1 MIDIQKVS
9 QSLSKIFET
18 KNTPCLNTIDE
29 KLEFIR
35 DQKIG
40 HNILFETPSF
50 LPQKTS
56 TQRPLLHLDYTASA
70 QGLGFIETY
79 IQKLMMF
86 YANTHTETSETGR
99 VSTLIFH
106 EAIEKIRNHVNAGQ
120 DSFVIPVGS
129 GATGAIERLQKI
141 IGVNL
146 SPKCQQV
153 IENLTGT
160 KLKEN
165 ISKKYVVFVGP
176 YEHHSN
182 DVSWQDDTLCDFVR
196 IRSKGNEQNFTEI
209 DYGHLDEQLKRYSG
223 YIKIGCFSAASNV
236 TGIKTNVKRLSQI
249 LKANDALYFLDYAAS
264 GPYVEIN
271 MIQDNIDAIFLSA
284 HKNIGGSN
292 LGVLIGKNDIYD
304 KTVAPTFGGGG
315 TVQAVTPWAYHFHD
329 DIEERE
335 YSGTPA
341 IRQTWQAALSFEL
354 KEWLGIDN
362 IHSIEERNNKMFMDF
377 FNASPF
383 LEVLGNK
390 DPSKRVGIF
399 SFLVKHGNRYLHHN
413 LVAALLN
420 DLFGIQARS
429 GCACAGPFGHDLL
442 RIKKEDSDKFI
453 SLILNVKNGFKPGW
467 TRIGAHFTLS
477 ELEMKYVFDAIQ
489 SISIFGPLFI
499 NDYNFNTQTGS
510 WSKKDFIKN
519 PVSFGI
525 SDIFDNS
532 FGSTKPPKNLHSQYE
547 AAIKDFIKATTVRLV
562 ELLEIGDHNLSARIN
577 TAIHKCLQEK
587 NITTEEVIEKIL
599 ICFSGHAEKPSANK
613 LHSLFGISPDNS
625 IVFSELNQVDEKVRF
640 FYAPK
645 DFHKNTPDNFWMEAP
660 NQDCPNKGF

>member
-18 KNTPCLNTIDE
+18 KNNPCLNTIDQ
-29 KLEFIR
+29 KIEFIR

-50 LPQKTS
+50 LS
-56 TQRPLLHLDYTASA
+56 TKPSQQRPLLHLDYTASA
-70 QGLGFIETY
+70 QGLEFIETY
-79 IQKLMMF
+79 MQKLMMF

-99 VSTLIFH
+99 VSTIVFH

-165 ISKKYVVFVGP
+165 ISKRYVVFVGP

-182 DVSWQDDTLCDFVR
+182 DVSWQDDTLCEFVR
-196 IRSKGNEQNFTEI
+196 IRSKENEQNFTEI
-209 DYGHLDEQLKRYSG
+209 DYEHLDEQLKKYSDH
-223 YIKIGCFSAASNV
+223 IKIGCFSAASNV
-236 TGIKTNVKRLSQI
+236 TGIKTNVKRLSDT
-249 LKANDALYFLDYAAS
+249 LKANNALFFLDYAAS

-271 MIQDNIDAIFLSA
+271 MIRDNIDAIFLSA

-292 LGVLIGKNDIYD
+292 LGLLVGKNDIYD
-304 KTVAPTFGGGG
+304 KTVAPSFGGGG

-362 IHSIEERNNKMFMDF
+362 IHAIEERNNKMFMDF
-377 FNASPF
+377 FNTSPF

-399 SFLVKHGNRYLHHN
+399 SFLVKHGHRYLHHN

-477 ELEMKYVFDAIQ
+477 DNEINYVFNAIQ
-489 SISIFGPLFI
+489 AISIFGPLFI
-499 NDYNFNTQTGS
+499 NDYHFNTQTGS
-510 WSKKDFIKN
+510 WTKKDFNKK

-525 SDIFDNS
+525 SDIFNNS
-532 FGSTKPPKNLHSQYE
+532 FGTSKTPRNIQSHYDG
-547 AAIKDFIKATTVRLV
+547 AINDFIDATTIRLV
-562 ELLEIGDHNLSARIN
+562 ELLGLEEGGLNSRISR
-577 TAIHKCLQEK
+577 IVKKCLEERT
-587 NITTEEVIEKIL
+587 ITIEEVIERIL
-599 ICFSGHAEKPSANK
+599 VCFSGYAKKPDAGK
-613 LHSLFGISPDNS
+613 LQSLFGISTEYHD
-625 IVFSELNQVDEKVRF
+625 VFSELNQVDEKVRF

-645 DFHKNTPDNFWMEAP
+645 DFHKNTPDNFWMEES
-660 NQDCPNKGF
+660 NLNCPNKGF